1 MTGIFKKKQFK
12 FFKNLSDTI
21 NNYPNIESQLFKKI
35 KKFPELIFKFN
46 TLNKLNQTCW
56 RQMFTN
62 ALFLLIVVKKTAT
75 IPEGTEIINLL
86 STDVDFSYSIFANL
100 FPLFFSLFSY

>member
-1 MTGIFKKKQFK
+1 MKGASERDYGI
-12 FFKNLSDTI
+12 
-21 NNYPNIESQLFKKI
+21 PNINTKI
-35 KKFPELIFKFN
+35 
-46 TLNKLNQTCW
+46 
-56 RQMFTN
+56 
-62 ALFLLIVVKKTAT
+62 LIVVKKTAT